1 MHKSIRVLQGLF
13 RSFGSGLLLCGLW
26 LGNVGVGFAQEAAIE
41 VDQTQ
46 QQEIDRR
53 VSTLIQALQDPD
65 AKVRQRAA
73 YALGDIRTET
83 AVRGLIQALQDA
95 DADVRRSVAYALGK
109 IGTETAVPALI
120 QALQHSDAVVR
131 RSAAYA
137 LGKIGTETAVR
148 ALIQALQ
155 DPDAWVR
162 RSVADALGKI
172 GTERA
177 VRGLIQAFQDSDPQ
191 VRRNVA
197 DALGKIGTET
207 AVRALI
213 QALQDPNAQVLRQ
226 SSEGIDTRYYAIRG
240 LAQPNSFS
248 RLAEEPTFQQRLVN
262 LALQEEEEALVRYG
276 ALILVSTLGTP
287 ETHNLLSAH
296 KPAFLELVQANY
308 REYSIIEFL
317 PFHVLEWSDYGASWG
332 QQSDSNVTR
341 NEIIANLEG
350 KPVVCRFPW
359 VSENWYRCKSK

>member
-131 RSAAYA
+131 RSAAY
-137 LGKIGTETAVR
+137 
-148 ALIQALQ
+148 
-155 DPDAWVR
+155 
-162 RSVADALGKI
+162 
-172 GTERA
+172 
-177 VRGLIQAFQDSDPQ
+177 
-191 VRRNVA
+191 
-197 DALGKIGTET
+197 ALGKIGTET